1 MTRVV
6 LMALLACVFTA
17 PAGPAGA
24 RTWNSNDGQH
34 AIDAEFVRV
43 EDGKVTLKRPDGS
56 VVAVKL
62 ERLSDADRQF
72 VASLNPAKEKS
83 NIASPPS
90 DASPSAAPG
99 ARAAERIAARKT
111 GWNVAMV
118 IVGKLE
124 SGDQRVFP
132 GIQAWLEDF
141 RKKTEGIDLKASPE
155 KQPLPD
161 VDALVAHN
169 PNFWRAYYEI
179 APGDP
184 GLALLHAGLLLVSD
198 EPSRAIYVLDFA
210 RFSPGIPKEMR
221 TVFAVV
227 QAAARRLQRE
237 SHAITREGIELFDRK
252 DYAAAIKKYEQALA
266 VLPQNGWA
274 HYELGYT
281 RRTQLLIAAGIEP
294 EPSGTM
300 RINSDPIKS
309 AEVQASFA
317 NSRRHD
323 PLQLMAYQGSDQE
336 VLRGCLALRKK
347 AVPAIKK
354 LNNATERPVIDEAL
368 QQVAEGLHEANS
380 HELALAVR
388 QVMAARRT
396 RYDPTDHPFISA
408 SLRKLAPGPVTE
420 EILKRLLGGPL
431 ALRQLTKLDTAAANQ
446 ARMHHNPLDGK
457 SYGPE
462 TTYLPQSPA
471 KAADDSK
478 KVKMKHLRLLTPQQ
492 ELTEHATVDDL
503 AKFAKQAERIAG
515 AILEKSDKPFEVMVQ
530 FNCSRAGHKL
540 QIAQRPQIAN
550 REALQELYEA
560 LQKMEKLPIKDGTL
574 EFQIE
579 WSVLPK

>member
-1 MTRVV
+1 MVV
-6 LMALLACVFTA
+6 
-17 PAGPAGA
+17 
-24 RTWNSNDGQH
+24 
-34 AIDAEFVRV
+34 I
-43 EDGKVTLKRPDGS
+43 
-56 VVAVKL
+56 
-62 ERLSDADRQF
+62 
-72 VASLNPAKEKS
+72 
-83 NIASPPS
+83 
-90 DASPSAAPG
+90 
-99 ARAAERIAARKT
+99 
-111 GWNVAMV
+111 
-118 IVGKLE
+118 GKLE
-124 SGDQRVFP
+124 SGDQRAFP
-132 GIQAWLEDF
+132 GIQAWLKDF
-141 RKKTEGIDLKASPE
+141 HKKTEGVDLKASPE

-169 PNFWRAYYEI
+169 PNFWRAYYEV

-184 GLALLHAGLLLVSD
+184 GLALLHAGLLLASD
-198 EPSRAIYVLDFA
+198 EPSRAIYMVDFA
-210 RFSPGIPKEMR
+210 RFSPGIPQEIR
-221 TVFAVV
+221 TAFAVV

-281 RRTQLLIAAGIEP
+281 RRTQLLIAAGQEP
-294 EPSGTM
+294 DATGAV
-300 RINSDPIKS
+300 RINSNPIKS
-309 AEVQASFA
+309 AEVEASFA
-317 NSRRHD
+317 KSRHHD
-323 PLQLMAYQGSDQE
+323 PLQVMAYQGSDQE
-336 VLRGCLALRKK
+336 AIRGCLALRKK

-354 LNNATERPVIDEAL
+354 LNTATDEPVIDEAL

-388 QVMAARRT
+388 QVVVARRT

-431 ALRQLTKLDTAAANQ
+431 TLRQLTILDAAAAKQ

-462 TTYLPQSPA
+462 TSYLPQSPA

-478 KVKMKHLRLLTPQQ
+478 KVQMKHLRLLTPQQ
-492 ELTEHATVDDL
+492 ELTDHATVDDL
-503 AKFAKQAERIAG
+503 AKFAKQAERTVG

-530 FNCSRAGHKL
+530 FNCSRAGHTL
-540 QIAQRPQIAN
+540 QIAQRPQVASK
-550 REALQELYEA
+550 EVLQELYEA
-560 LQKMEKLPIKDGTL
+560 LQKMEKLPIKDGAL
-574 EFQIE
+574 KFQME